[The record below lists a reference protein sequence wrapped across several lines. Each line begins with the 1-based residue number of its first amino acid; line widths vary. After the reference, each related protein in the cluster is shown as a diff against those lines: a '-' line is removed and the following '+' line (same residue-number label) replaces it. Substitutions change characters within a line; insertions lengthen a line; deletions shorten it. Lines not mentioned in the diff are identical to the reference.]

1 MVPIPADPGWV
12 LADEKRAMMND
23 ISSTGKSPVEEILVV
38 LGQDSS

>member
-23 ISSTGKSPVEEILVV
+23 ISSTGKAPVEEIVFCFGARL
-38 LGQDSS
+38 